1 MDAASVKAEPSNEE
15 TQEVENED
23 EIAPKPAEPHN
34 GHDSWTELDS
44 SDGSDISDFFDSE
57 TDSEPEWDSESE
69 SDDEEPSPPVSSAST
84 ASSEVWSDDAR
95 TANVCMFQLQPGL
108 KEIAQSPVDF
118 LNLMFQKPLFES
130 LVKNI
135 NQHGTKLLNENR
147 IRQWNDVT
155 IKEFRIFLGLLLNVG
170 TINTNV
176 AADFWKQDRGI
187 YLPKNYMTEKR
198 FSIILK
204 CLNFAEEI
212 SEKKN
217 RMSKVSLIVN
227 YFNNVMKN
235 VVTPEKI
242 LCIDESMGPFY
253 ENLYLLTD
261 QHSLVHK
268 LLIYKGIDQD
278 ELEEMT
284 KRERDEL
291 IHTRANDAVKNL
303 LEDKLDVGHSLF
315 MDSDYNSLGLA
326 KFLVARNTHVTGT
339 LKRKREGNPPEII
352 EKELNMNIDDK
363 ITKYNPDGISVMI
376 WKESVGHHVVIIS
389 SEHGSEWREHV
400 NKYNKS
406 VKKPACVWE
415 FKKYR
420 DGVRTHDEMM
430 ADYYYLPEKLA
441 WHKRV
446 GIHILQMLFLNAY
459 NLYKRYGE
467 KPPLKRLLK
476 FRQVV
481 IGYLLSGGDSDSV

>member
-1 MDAASVKAEPSNEE
+1 MDAASVKAEPPNEGSHE
-15 TQEVENED
+15 IEIED
-23 EIAPKPAEPHN
+23 EIAPKPAEPQN
-34 GHDSWTELDS
+34 GEGD
-44 SDGSDISDFFDSE
+44 DGSDFSDLFDSK

-69 SDDEEPSPPVSSAST
+69 SDDEEPLSPVALT
-84 ASSEVWSDDAR
+84 ASSEHWSDDAR
-95 TANVCMFQLQPGL
+95 TADVCAFQLQPGL
-108 KEIAQSPVDF
+108 KEITKSPVDF

-135 NQHGTKLLNENR
+135 NQHGTKFLNENR
-147 IRQWNDVT
+147 IQQWNDVT
-155 IKEFRIFLGLLLNVG
+155 IKEFRVFLGLLLNVG

-198 FSIILK
+198 FTMILK

-212 SEKKN
+212 PEKN

-227 YFNNVMKN
+227 YFNDVMKK

-242 LCIDESMGPFY
+242 LCIDESMGSFY

-261 QHSLVHK
+261 QHGFVHK
-268 LLIYKGIDQD
+268 LLVYKGIDQD

-291 IHTRANDAVKNL
+291 IHTRANDAVKKL
-303 LEDKLDVGHSLF
+303 LGDKLDAGHSVY
-315 MDSDYNSLGLA
+315 MDSDYNSLELA

-352 EKELNMNIDDK
+352 EKELNVGDK
-363 ITKYNPDGISVMI
+363 ITKYNADGISVMI
-376 WKESVGHHVVIIS
+376 WKESVGHHFVIIS

-400 NKYNKS
+400 NKYKQS

-430 ADYYYLPEKLA
+430 SDYYYMPEKQA

-446 GIHILQMLFLNAY
+446 GIHILQMLLLNAY

-467 KPPLKRLLK
+467 KPPVKRLLK

-481 IGYLLSGGDSDSV
+481 IGHLLAGGGDSV